1 MPTLDLP
8 KPIVFNMLNQAS
20 DGEQLLAILNAV
32 TSPDPVEDV
41 TEPDEDAVED
51 VTEPDEDEDEP
62 SDAELEELLPD
73 VVDAIVEVLNLN
85 PEGDL
90 SDWDN
95 IPDDGF
101 VTL

>member
-1 MPTLDLP
+1 MTTLDLP
-8 KPIVFNMLNQAS
+8 LNIVEKMLDQAS

-32 TSPDPVEDV
+32 CSPDPVQD
-41 TEPDEDAVED
+41 TVEA
-51 VTEPDEDEDEP
+51 VTEPDEDEQEP
-62 SDAELEELLPD
+62 SDDELDELRPE
-73 VVDAIVEVLNLN
+73 VVDAIIEVENFD
-85 PEGDL
+85 PDQDL